1 MVIEDFSAQPNQ
13 HNCVIN
19 MVEHLTFSL
28 MFTACLFCGGEV
40 HISTH
45 PFLLYV
51 YLLMLKSTHAPSDQ
65 TEQPHQLQRRPDICS
80 LSIMPLCAAAVCSA
94 VCWQPE
100 CNEEHEKLGC
110 LNIQNILNWPRNP
123 SNRSAWASCLLPECV
138 GWWVWPAH
146 APPSCPRCGA
156 MPWLPPSP
164 VGWHTQHRQD
174 RA

>member
-19 MVEHLTFSL
+19 MEHLTFSL
-28 MFTACLFCGGEV
+28 MFTACLFCGGELQSL
-40 HISTH
+40 STICVSTNIKINTCSQW
-45 PFLLYV
+45 PDRAATPAPAPAR
-51 YLLMLKSTHAPSDQ
+51 YLLIIH
-65 TEQPHQLQRRPDICS
+65 H
-80 LSIMPLCAAAVCSA
+80 AAVCRRCVLSGLLA
-94 VCWQPE
+94 PE

-110 LNIQNILNWPRNP
+110 LNILNILNWQRNP